1 MKNREAARYARWSAM
16 AAGLIALVA
25 AGVYGRRALQE
36 GHARAHAPKPVSA
49 AVQQQSAEFKFSKV
63 ELEKTIFTVRASHL
77 TQFKDQE
84 RSILQDVW
92 ITIYGREGNRNDNI
106 HTREC
111 SYAPKTG
118 AIGCEGE
125 VQIDVQAAGGATG
138 KTGGP
143 ALEVMTHSL
152 SFQRESGEA
161 STAEPVEFTFAG
173 GHGRGVGVIY
183 STQNSTVLLQ
193 HAVELEFWPDEQ
205 KKGLPIQVSANS
217 AEMRRDDRLM
227 VLHGPAKARQGQRE
241 LSAGQITIS
250 LDAQFRAQ
258 HMVAAD
264 HPAVHAIEPSGQVDV
279 TADQIE
285 AFLTSARTL
294 ERILA
299 EGHVDG
305 ARVSTAGKDH
315 FFATRA
321 EFTMQ
326 PEGNLIKEMAATGS
340 VALDSRQAGDSRT
353 IKTDSLVVKFGHG
366 ARASQQGVQSAETLA
381 PGTIETKTGDDTTIL
396 HAKKFVAQFGSNG
409 RMEKLQGH
417 SGAEVRRQAA
427 SASPQIITAAELVAT
442 FDAKGEWD
450 TFDESGNVRF
460 QQADKQAS
468 AAHGR
473 MVRAT
478 DMVTLDGSPVLSDA
492 ASRTTVAG
500 SVAINQKSGE
510 VKTAGA
516 VVSTYLS
523 SARDSNPVN
532 LGAGPAHI
540 SADSLTGS
548 TTTGHAIYAGHA
560 RLWQDQSLLNA
571 DRIEIWR
578 EESKLTATGHVV
590 AVFPQAAGQT
600 GPPFGPTSTR
610 SSAPAARRLPTTPS
624 SSGSAPVLWEIHA
637 PFLTYWSDLGKAHLE
652 EGVTAASTEGELT
665 SRTLDVFMT
674 PSAGPVPGAPAG
686 TPTSPASARHDTP
699 GMAGGTRQM
708 SRALALGKVVVR
720 QGDRRGTAEQGEYLA
735 AEGKFVLSG
744 GQPTL
749 MDASGDTTKGHSLT
763 FFVAND
769 TILVDSQEGS
779 RTLTKHRVE
788 K

>member
-1 MKNREAARYARWSAM
+1 VKNREAARYARWSAM

-25 AGVYGRRALQE
+25 AGIYGRRALQE
-36 GHARAHAPKPVSA
+36 AQARAHAPKPVSA

-63 ELEKTIFTVRASHL
+63 EQEKTIFTVRASHL

-118 AIGCEGE
+118 AIGCEGD
-125 VQIDVQAAGGATG
+125 VQIDIQAAGGATA
-138 KTGGP
+138 KPGGP
-143 ALEVMTHSL
+143 ALEVKTHSL

-161 STAEPVEFTFAG
+161 STTEPVEFTFAG

-193 HAVELEFWPDEQ
+193 HAVEVDFWPDEQ

-217 AEMRRDDRLM
+217 AEMRRDDRVM
-227 VLHGPAKARQGQRE
+227 VLHGPANARQGERE
-241 LSAGQITIS
+241 LSAGQITIN

-258 HMVAAD
+258 HVVAED

-285 AFLTSARTL
+285 AFLTSARAL

-305 ARVSTAGKDH
+305 ARVSAAGKDH
-315 FFATRA
+315 FSAVRA

-326 PEGNLIKEMAATGS
+326 PEGNLIKEMTATGG
-340 VALDSRQAGDSRT
+340 VALDSRHGGDSRT
-353 IKTDSLVVKFGHG
+353 IKTDSMVVRFAHG
-366 ARASQQGVQSAETLA
+366 ARASQQQVQSAETMA
-381 PGTIETKTGDDTTIL
+381 PGTIETKSGDDATIL
-396 HAKKFVAQFGSNG
+396 RAKKFVAQFGSNG
-409 RMEKLQGH
+409 HMEKLQGH
-417 SGAEVRRQAA
+417 SGAEVRRQTGSAA
-427 SASPQIITAAELVAT
+427 PQIITAAELVAT

-450 TFDESGNVRF
+450 TFDESGNVHF

-478 DMVTLDGSPVLSDA
+478 DLVTLDGSPVLSDA
-492 ASRTTVAG
+492 ASRTTAAG
-500 SVAINQKSGE
+500 SVAISQRSGE

-516 VVSTYLS
+516 VVSTYFS
-523 SARDSNPVN
+523 SARDANPVN

-571 DRIEIWR
+571 DQIEVWR
-578 EESKLTATGHVV
+578 EENKLRATGHVV
-590 AVFPQAAGQT
+590 AVFPQAAGQAT
-600 GPPFGPTSTR
+600 PAFGPASTK
-610 SSAPAARRLPTTPS
+610 SSTAVAGNPPTKPS
-624 SSGSAPVLWEIHA
+624 SSTSGRVLWEIHA

-652 EGVTAASTEGELT
+652 GGVTAASQQGELT

-674 PSAGPVPGAPAG
+674 PAGSVPGASGPPV
-686 TPTSPASARHDTP
+686 TPSSAPHAP
-699 GMAGGTRQM
+699 PLGMAGGTRQM
-708 SRALALGKVVVR
+708 SRALALGNVVVR
-720 QGDRRGTAEQGEYLA
+720 QGDRRGMAEQGEYLA

-744 GQPTL
+744 GEPTL
-749 MDASGDTTKGHSLT
+749 TDASSDTTKGHSLT